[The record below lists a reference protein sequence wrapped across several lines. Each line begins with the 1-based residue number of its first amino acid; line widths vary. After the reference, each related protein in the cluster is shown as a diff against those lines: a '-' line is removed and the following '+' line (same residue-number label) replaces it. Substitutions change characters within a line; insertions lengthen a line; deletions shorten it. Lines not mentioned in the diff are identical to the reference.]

1 MRKPDSYYTYS
12 TASFLNHSEAKV
24 RAAGVHSQDTYP
36 VATGPD
42 PSISCT
48 IFFPELNH
56 VFLLLSPS
64 PQTFLWLMGKGK
76 GRYPWLEVR
85 STHPSPLALPRHSS
99 VKTDEATG
107 TATFH
112 LDLWF
117 YFTLQN
123 WVLDF
128 GRPIAMVSAKLW
140 TDPGQQ

>member
-1 MRKPDSYYTYS
+1 MCFF
-12 TASFLNHSEAKV
+12 SF
-24 RAAGVHSQDTYP
+24 P
-36 VATGPD
+36 
-42 PSISCT
+42 PS
-48 IFFPELNH
+48 L
-56 VFLLLSPS
+56 
-64 PQTFLWLMGKGK
+64 QTFLWLMGKGE

-128 GRPIAMVSAKLW
+128 GRPIAMVSVKLW